1 MTFKSFKKFYNLEM
15 QQNRRASQTLSISV
29 PFTEAWLRR
38 PQEGCGDPMKAGSPA
53 ADSRAQIRRLG
64 TLEEGIL
71 RNLTIASHG
80 FTVVLGEK
88 T

>member
-1 MTFKSFKKFYNLEM
+1 
-15 QQNRRASQTLSISV
+15 
-29 PFTEAWLRR
+29 
-38 PQEGCGDPMKAGSPA
+38 MKAGSPA